1 MSVTR
6 LEFALV
12 RSLDDF
18 YDQLAAQ
25 IVLPAHFGNN
35 LDALYDV
42 LTTDLAGPLEIVWL
56 GHDHS
61 AALIGHDNYTALLAV
76 LQDVADERPD
86 LELKLN

>member
-25 IVLPAHFGNN
+25 IVLPAHFGRN
-35 LDALYDV
+35 LNALYDV
-42 LTTDLAGPLEIVWL
+42 LTTDLVGPLQIVWH
-56 GHDHS
+56 GHNHS
-61 AALIGHDNYTALLAV
+61 AALIGHDNYTALLAT
-76 LQDVADERPD
+76 LQDAADERSD
-86 LELKLN
+86 LELQID

>member
-18 YDQLAAQ
+18 YEQLAAQ
-25 IVLPAHFGNN
+25 IVLPAYFGGN

-42 LTTDLAGPLEIVWL
+42 LTTDLAGPLEIVWHE
-56 GHDHS
+56 HDHS
-61 AALIGHDNYTALLAV
+61 AVLIGHDDYTALLAV
-76 LQDVADERPD
+76 LRDAADERSD
-86 LELKLN
+86 LTLKFD